1 MLQLTLDGAEAL
13 DHNPLPDVD
22 ALLTLHLAVVSA
34 RRDEGVAY
42 GVRLRV
48 ADQHDGEHVRL
59 LGVKV
64 GQRGDGRRL
73 AVSPSLPHDSHG
85 RLRCTTC
92 QEEFLQAIELPV
104 SAVAFRVI
112 HGRNEVGLRCG
123 NDAPFDE
130 QPRRHEVGKGDDAEV
145 VSHRCAEQCAS
156 FLESADARQHLHLY
170 VAAALVF
177 HLKDEGG
184 HAVNARVAG
193 ADDADGA
200 PFLSRAE
207 GFLGTASLLLH
218 AAVYAECIRG
228 QVCLNEGE
236 IVMIADNRV
245 AVSECI
251 DDGRRDVAC
260 RSGPDA
266 GHNDSCLIHL
276 GVVKIYLTK
285 NGGCS
290 ECGTPPL
297 VI

>member
-22 ALLTLHLAVVSA
+22 ALLTLHLAVVPA
-34 RRDEGVAY
+34 WRDEGVAD

-112 HGRNEVGLRCG
+112 HGRNEVGLRSG

-130 QPRRHEVGKGDDAEV
+130 QPRRHKVGKGDDAEV
-145 VSHRCAEQCAS
+145 VSHRCAEQCAGL
-156 FLESADARQHLHLY
+156 LESADAGQHLHLH
-170 VAAALVF
+170 VTATLVF

-184 HAVNARVAG
+184 HAVNARVAR

-200 PFLSRAE
+200 PLLGHTE
-207 GFLGTASLLLH
+207 GFLGATSLLLH
-218 AAVYAECIRG
+218 SAVDAECVRG
-228 QVCLNEGE
+228 QVCFDERE
-236 IVMIADNRV
+236 IVMVADDRV

-276 GVVKIYLTK
+276 GVVKIYNLKT
-285 NGGCS
+285 G
-290 ECGTPPL
+290 
-297 VI
+297 